1 MVCIIRMIKLREVVT
16 DSWKSTDPKLLY
28 IQKLF
33 KKNVQSST
41 EDPKK
46 NENLI
51 NLESKFFF
59 SFVWV

>member
-33 KKNVQSST
+33 EKNVKNQT
-41 EDPKK
+41 EDPQK
-46 NENLI
+46 NENPI
-51 NLESKFFF
+51 NSELKFF